1 MKGGA
6 FLILLFLLIC
16 FLWGVAAIVG
26 GIRNAVRS
34 WFSRSETPATPIA
47 PPIAAPIPPPAPMQA
62 SSQEHGAGFGSAASA
77 APKERRSGFFAFYAN
92 HPLLSLLLAPGYVLN
107 VWQLLTE
114 DYSWSVK
121 AAFKLTGALL
131 PPLGFVIGWVDFFQ

>member
-6 FLILLFLLIC
+6 YLILLFLLIC

-26 GIRNAVRS
+26 GIRNTVRS
-34 WFSRSETPATPIA
+34 WFSRAETPSTPIT
-47 PPIAAPIPPPAPMQA
+47 PSVPAQISP
-62 SSQEHGAGFGSAASA
+62 QEHGAGLGSAAASTV
-77 APKERRSGFFAFYAN
+77 PKERRSGFFAFYLN

-107 VWQLLTE
+107 VWQLLAE

-121 AAFKLTGALL
+121 AAFKLAGALL
-131 PPLGFVIGWVDFFQ
+131 PPLGSVIGWVDFFQ